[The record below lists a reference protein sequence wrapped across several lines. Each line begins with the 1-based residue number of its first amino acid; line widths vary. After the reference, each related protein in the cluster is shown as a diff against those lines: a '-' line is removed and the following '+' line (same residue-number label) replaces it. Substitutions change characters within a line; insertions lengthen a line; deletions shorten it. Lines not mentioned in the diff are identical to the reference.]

1 MKFPRRKLLHFA
13 VGAVALP
20 LLPRAARAQVF
31 PSRPITMIVPA
42 SAGGPTDTIGRILL
56 ERMQASLGQSVV
68 VENVAGAGGTIAT
81 GRVARAR
88 SEEHTSELQSRLHLV
103 CRLLLEKKKKKI
115 IHTLVTNKKQIKNK
129 QK

>member
-1 MKFPRRKLLHFA
+1 MKFPRRKLLHLA
-13 VGAVALP
+13 VGAAALP
-20 LLPRAARAQVF
+20 LLPRVARAQAF

-81 GRVARAR
+81 GRVARAAPDGYTICIGGWNYFVAQGR
-88 SEEHTSELQSRLHLV
+88 GSPFPGR
-103 CRLLLEKKKKKI
+103 
-115 IHTLVTNKKQIKNK
+115 
-129 QK
+129 

>member
-13 VGAVALP
+13 VGAAALP
-20 LLPRAARAQVF
+20 LLPRAARAQAF

-42 SAGGPTDTIGRILL
+42 SAGGPTDTIGALLL

-81 GRVARAR
+81 GRVARAAPDGYTICIGGWDHFGR
-88 SEEHTSELQSRLHLV
+88 TGAAYPAPDDLLHDLQALP
-103 CRLLLEKKKKKI
+103 
-115 IHTLVTNKKQIKNK
+115 
-129 QK
+129 